1 MSSKQ
6 NVQDIF
12 LNHVRKEKL
21 LVTVFLS
28 NGIKL
33 KGMITAFDN
42 FSLTLSWD
50 GITQLV
56 YKHSVS
62 TIMPNTAISIFDLHN
77 ESIVD

>member
-1 MSSKQ
+1 MTVQNQ

-12 LNHVRKEKL
+12 LNHLRKEKM
-21 LVTVFLS
+21 LVTIFLS

-42 FSLTLSWD
+42 FAVTLSWD

-56 YKHSVS
+56 YKHSIS
-62 TIMPNTAISIFDLHN
+62 TIMPTKTVNIFDLCEGN
-77 ESIVD
+77 G